1 MNITAQKPS
10 FTNFLEKPSVQN
22 PTIVSNYRKLFT
34 PKNVLSFKG
43 LPAVVPHPVERKIAA
58 ALEYLQHDGIILVG
72 ENLEKAAKS
81 LKDSIGNVPKLVK
94 QLLFIEEKGLPDFA
108 VSRSKL
114 GMKQFINLVEEPAKI
129 IRDGKANPFLARKG
143 NVHAINEIDQILI
156 GKDIKF
162 GLKDLVLNPLT
173 NEEANKATIN
183 FDFTGIDKE
192 IIEKLNKKNVG
203 FLAGKDAATNV
214 KKITFADVGGQKNV
228 IDELKK
234 GIIYPIKHPDAFKN
248 FSVNRGF
255 ILTGGPGTGKTLIAQ
270 ALANEVDASFIK
282 INGSELE
289 SKWVGETEKNW
300 RELFENAKKT
310 QPTIIFIDEA
320 DAVFKTRVGSDT
332 SRHDDKAVNT
342 VLALMS
348 DLEKSNDQVYV
359 IATTNKIGLLDD
371 AITRSGRFGKH
382 IEVNNPDLEGCKH
395 ILNIHSK
402 NKPLAENFDSEKFA
416 ARLFKQN
423 VNGADIARIVT
434 DANAHAYDRLG
445 IFEKMEK
452 GTFVPA
458 DAENLRIEQADFDKA
473 LKPFE
478 DKSKIIAPKKNP
490 IGFFGNK
497 NKQVS

>member
-1 MNITAQKPS
+1 MPN
-10 FTNFLEKPSVQN
+10 
-22 PTIVSNYRKLFT
+22 
-34 PKNVLSFKG
+34 
-43 LPAVVPHPVERKIAA
+43 
-58 ALEYLQHDGIILVG
+58 
-72 ENLEKAAKS
+72 
-81 LKDSIGNVPKLVK
+81 
-94 QLLFIEEKGLPDFA
+94 FA
-108 VSRSKL
+108 VSRSRL
-114 GMKQFINLVEEPAKI
+114 GIKQFINLADEPARI
-129 IRDGKANPFLARKG
+129 VRDGKANPFLARKG

-156 GKDIKF
+156 GQNIKF
-162 GLKDLVLNPLT
+162 GLKDLPLNPLT
-173 NEEANKATIN
+173 DEEANKAIKC
-183 FDFTGIDKE
+183 FDFSGLDAE
-192 IIEKLNKKNVG
+192 IIDRLNKKNIG
-203 FLAGKDAATNV
+203 FLTGVKESAEAA

-255 ILTGGPGTGKTLIAQ
+255 VLTGGPGTGKTLIAQ

-300 RELFENAKKT
+300 RELFANAKKN

-320 DAVFKTRVGSDT
+320 DAVFKTRAGTDT

-359 IATTNKIGLLDD
+359 IATTNKIGLLDE
-371 AITRSGRFGKH
+371 AIMRSGRFGKH
-382 IEVNNPDLEGCKH
+382 IEVNNPDLDGCKH
-395 ILNIHSK
+395 ILGIHSK
-402 NKPLAENFDSEKFA
+402 NKAISEKFDSEKFA
-416 ARLFKQN
+416 ERLFKQN

-458 DAENLRIEQADFDKA
+458 DAENLRIEQVDFDKA

-478 DKSKIIAPKKNP
+478 DKSKINAPKKNP
-490 IGFFGNK
+490 FGFSGNK

>member
-22 PTIVSNYRKLFT
+22 PTIVDNHRKIFASKSALA
-34 PKNVLSFKG
+34 FKG
-43 LPAVVPHPVERKIAA
+43 LPIVATHPVEKKIAL
-58 ALEYLQHDGIILVG
+58 ALQFLHNDGIILVG
-72 ENLEKAAKS
+72 ENLEKAAQALKGS
-81 LKDSIGNVPKLVK
+81 LDNLPKLVK
-94 QLLFIEEKGLPDFA
+94 QLFFIEEKGLPDFA
-108 VSRSKL
+108 VTRSKL
-114 GMKQFINLVEEPAKI
+114 GIKQFINLADESAEI
-129 IRDGKANPFLARKG
+129 IKKDKANPFIAKKG
-143 NVHAINEIDQILI
+143 NVHNINEADQICI
-156 GKDIKF
+156 GSNAKF
-162 GLKDLVLNPLT
+162 GLNDVS
-173 NEEANKATIN
+173 TIPSAEFEN
-183 FDFTGIDKE
+183 IVKFFDFTDIDKE
-192 IIEKLNKKNVG
+192 AIGKLNKKNIG
-203 FLAGKDAATNV
+203 FLTGAKEASEGV

-270 ALANEVDASFIK
+270 ALANEVEASFIK

-300 RELFENAKKT
+300 RELFANARKK
-310 QPTIIFIDEA
+310 QPAVIFIDEA
-320 DAVFKTRVGSDT
+320 DAVFRTRVGSDT

-402 NKPLAENFDSEKFA
+402 NKPIAENFDSEKFA
-416 ARLFKQN
+416 KRLFKQN

-452 GTFVPA
+452 GTFVPD
-458 DAENLRIEQADFDKA
+458 DAKNLRIEQVDFDKA

-478 DKSKIIAPKKNP
+478 EKLNKKNP